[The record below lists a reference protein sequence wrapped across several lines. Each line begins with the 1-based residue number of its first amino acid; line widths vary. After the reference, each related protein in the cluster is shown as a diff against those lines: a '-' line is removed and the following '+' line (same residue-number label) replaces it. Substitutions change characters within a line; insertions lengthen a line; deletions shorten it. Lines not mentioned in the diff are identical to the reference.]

1 MNIVTVKPNRASS
14 VRRNDVGN
22 AVILCLAGVLTR
34 NLQKKM
40 ETYLIHLNYPKTINK
55 KKVPNWLKMVEN
67 FPIQIDAYTTKYR
80 YCT

>member
-34 NLQKKM
+34 NLQKKKNGNIFNSSK
-40 ETYLIHLNYPKTINK
+40 LPKNDKQK
-55 KKVPNWLKMVEN
+55 KRSELVEN
-67 FPIQIDAYTTKYR
+67 G
-80 YCT
+80 

>member
-34 NLQKKM
+34 NLQKKRM
-40 ETYLIHLNYPKTINK
+40 ETYLIHLNYPNQNDKQRK
-55 KKVPNWLKMVEN
+55 DPNWLKMVEN
-67 FPIQIDAYTTKYR
+67 CPIQIRKA
-80 YCT
+80 